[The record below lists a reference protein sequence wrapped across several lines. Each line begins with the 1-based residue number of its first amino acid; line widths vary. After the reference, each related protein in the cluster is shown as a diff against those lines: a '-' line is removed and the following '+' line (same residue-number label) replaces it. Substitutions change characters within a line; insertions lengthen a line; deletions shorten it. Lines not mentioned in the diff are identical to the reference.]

1 MTLLRKSVL
10 PFLAL
15 FLFYVPAFAADNP
28 SPQDTV
34 KRLLDT
40 IGKIKAGDGLSAEEK
55 ASNQK
60 YSDLAIAFLDLKDV
74 SQQTLGKYWK
84 DRTKGEQE
92 DFVQLLSQLFKR
104 VAFPNSAKFFAD
116 LKSIYGESQVDK
128 NRAVVPMKVV
138 HQKEGEVGIDFKLD
152 SSDGKW
158 RVYDVVLDGVS
169 MRNNLKSQFYKV
181 IEQNNFAELVRRM
194 KDKLDKASS

>member
-15 FLFYVPAFAADNP
+15 VLFYAPAFAADNP
-28 SPQDTV
+28 SPQDAV

-40 IGKIKAGDGLSAEEK
+40 IGKIKTGDGLSAEEK

-60 YSDLAIAFLDLKDV
+60 YGDLAITFLDLKDV

-92 DFVQLLSQLFKR
+92 DFVQLLSQLFKK
-104 VAFPNSAKFFAD
+104 VAFPNSARFFAD

-138 HQKEGEVGIDFKLD
+138 HEKEGEVGIDFKLD

-194 KDKLDKASS
+194 KDKL